1 MKKLLFILIAFI
13 FTNSVFGQSE
23 IVPEMKKFEDV
34 DSQLYLSKVI
44 EVPNQS
50 QSQLVNRFKNWASLN
65 FVSLKDVIVSET
77 ENQIVLVY
85 ITEPNF
91 WFKSLGMKSVY
102 GIKFYVRLV
111 VQFKDG
117 KSKFSFYDDGNVLSI
132 SGPSTPYI
140 PARTQYISEW
150 SKTAEK
156 PTPQDYRKP
165 KYLQFGVVSAWQSN
179 VDKMVKSLENGLSNE
194 STGSQLSDDF

>member
-1 MKKLLFILIAFI
+1 MKKLLIILIALV
-13 FTNSVFGQSE
+13 FTNSVFGQNE
-23 IVPEMKKFEDV
+23 VVPEMKKFEDV

-44 EVPNQS
+44 EVPNQT
-50 QSQLVNRFKNWASLN
+50 QSQLINRFKNWASMN
-65 FVSLKDVIVSET
+65 FVSLKDVVVSET

-91 WFKSLGMKSVY
+91 WYRVLGSKAFY
-102 GIKFYVRLV
+102 PTKFYVRLV

-117 KSKFSFYDDGNVLSI
+117 KSKFSFFDDGNTLLL

-140 PARTQYISEW
+140 GARTQYVSEW

-156 PTPQDYRKP
+156 PLYQDYRKP
-165 KYLQFGVVSAWQSN
+165 KYLQFGVVCAWQSN
-179 VDKMVKSLENGLSNE
+179 VDKMVKSLEDGLLNE
-194 STGSQLSDDF
+194 TASSQLSDDF